1 MTIYLYV
8 KTHNKTGLKYLGKT
22 TSKNP
27 HKYKGSGADWKTHL
41 KEYGA
46 DYTTEIIKECQ
57 TNEELNQW
65 GRYYSK
71 LWNVVESIDWANR
84 IPETGGGVGM
94 SPELASKYALERVA
108 NGTHNLLGD
117 KNPVHKLVA
126 NGTHNLLGDKN
137 PVHKLVANGT
147 HHLLGGEIQKASN
160 RARVNDGSH
169 HLLGPSQNLKRVA
182 NGTHPG
188 QILVTCPHC
197 GKTGGK
203 PGMVTSHF
211 DKCKQKPN

>member
-71 LWNVVESIDWANR
+71 LWNVVESTDWANR

-94 SPELASKYALERVA
+94 PPELASKYALERVA

-126 NGTHNLLGDKN
+126 NGTH
-137 PVHKLVANGT
+137 
-147 HHLLGGEIQKASN
+147 HLLGGKIQKASN

-182 NGTHPG
+182 NGTHPS

-203 PGMVTSHF
+203 PGMATSHF
-211 DKCKQKPN
+211 DKCKQKPKLNKSNIWS